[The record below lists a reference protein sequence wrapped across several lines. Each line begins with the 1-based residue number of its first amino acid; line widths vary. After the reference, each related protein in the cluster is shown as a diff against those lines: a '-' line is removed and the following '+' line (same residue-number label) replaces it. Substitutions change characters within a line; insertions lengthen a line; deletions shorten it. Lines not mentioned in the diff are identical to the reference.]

1 MMRMTFRFRLSSGF
15 NNNRACIG
23 FDSISSDVES
33 LKKGIIKTSETKGQA
48 QYTILLVGETGTG
61 KSSLLEF
68 IANVLHGKN
77 VDHYDLGLLD
87 HSNEQGGSSG
97 QSQTNSARVYKVKS
111 RNGISV
117 SVIMCECHKYV

>member
-1 MMRMTFRFRLSSGF
+1 MRMTFRFRLSSGF
-15 NNNRACIG
+15 NNNLASVLTV
-23 FDSISSDVES
+23 FSSDIES
-33 LKKGIIKTSETKGQA
+33 LKKGIIKTSDTKGQA

-77 VDHYDLGLLD
+77 IDLYDFGLLD
-87 HSNEQGGSSG
+87 HRNERGGSNG
-97 QSQTNSARVYKVKS
+97 QSQTNSARVYEFKS

-117 SVIMCECHKYV
+117 SAIVCECYKYV

>member
-15 NNNRACIG
+15 NNNLASVLTV
-23 FDSISSDVES
+23 FSSDIES
-33 LKKGIIKTSETKGQA
+33 LKKGIIKTSDTKGQA

-77 VDHYDLGLLD
+77 IDLYDFGLLD
-87 HSNEQGGSSG
+87 HRNERGGSNG
-97 QSQTNSARVYKVKS
+97 QSQTNSARVYEFKS

-117 SVIMCECHKYV
+117 SAIVCECYKYV